1 MSSPPL
7 PSDDPAALRRALM
20 LAQVSLMELGDERE
34 AAATRLALLERTLT
48 ETQALANLKITERDH
63 LAQVAA
69 GLEDQARALTTHLAE
84 VRIGLRQAQTR
95 VAELQ
100 AALSA
105 GEQLA
110 SDRLDRIGELETT
123 VLALKSS
130 RSWRWTA
137 PLRSIERLFR
147 RHS

>member
-1 MSSPPL
+1 MSSEAI
-7 PSDDPAALRRALM
+7 PSSDPAALRRQLM
-20 LAQVSLMELGDERE
+20 LAQVSLMELEDSRE
-34 AAATRLALLERTLT
+34 ELSTRLVLAERTLT
-48 ETQALANLKITERDH
+48 EAQTLANTKIAERDH

-84 VRIGLRQAQTR
+84 VRIGLRQAQAR
-95 VAELQ
+95 ISELQ

-105 GEQLA
+105 SEQLA
-110 SDRLDRIGELETT
+110 SDRLGRIGELETT
-123 VLALKSS
+123 VRALKSS